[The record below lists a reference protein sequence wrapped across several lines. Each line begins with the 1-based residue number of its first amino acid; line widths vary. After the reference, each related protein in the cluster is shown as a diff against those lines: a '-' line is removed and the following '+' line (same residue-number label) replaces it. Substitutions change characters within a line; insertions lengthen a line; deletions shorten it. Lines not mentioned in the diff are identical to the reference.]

1 GPQWPWCLSI
11 PADSD
16 DSSYRPFS
24 KVGFW
29 QQLFPQDWVEDW
41 QKRVR
46 KSTVIFSDSLIVPE
60 KCRGRKQID
69 GIGRLEMIGRFFGFQ
84 NVPA

>member
-1 GPQWPWCLSI
+1 
-11 PADSD
+11 
-16 DSSYRPFS
+16 
-24 KVGFW
+24 
-29 QQLFPQDWVEDW
+29 VEDW

-60 KCRGRKQID
+60 KRRGRKQID